1 MELIKSNIH
10 MSKILK
16 NEAKTFYVNH
26 KERVT
31 EAYPE
36 VGTIINQ
43 SETATVD
50 NCLLYTSRCV

>member
-26 KERVT
+26 EERVT
-31 EAYPE
+31 
-36 VGTIINQ
+36 GGI
-43 SETATVD
+43 SG
-50 NCLLYTSRCV
+50 SRNHY